1 MTTQFCPH
9 CGANR
14 EQMRDDQPCWRC
26 KRLPTLASPSLV
38 QPIVYTTSRAIPVW
52 LMVVGSV
59 GLLLMIGTVGTLGY
73 LFFTAEDSDPL
84 LEQRESESLPSTTIP
99 IVASPFVTNTP
110 DMPITTPPAA
120 VGPFAE
126 TSVAMQ
132 SSLTPT
138 FTATIPTPTEAP
150 TMTPTPF
157 VCPDAPQTRLARD
170 VQARVGDGGI
180 NMRDNPG
187 LNASVVLRVNQ
198 GEDVTII
205 GEPTCTDGY
214 VWWPVRLASG
224 SEGWMAEG
232 STNRYYLEP
241 IP

>member
-26 KRLPTLASPSLV
+26 KRLPTLTQPSV
-38 QPIVYTTSRAIPVW
+38 QPIAYTEPRTIPIW
-52 LMVVGSV
+52 LIVVGSL
-59 GLLLMIGTVGTLGY
+59 GLFLMVGTISTLSY
-73 LFFTAEDSDPL
+73 LFLTAEDSDSL
-84 LEQRESESLPSTTIP
+84 LEQRESESLPSNPTP
-99 IVASPFVTNTP
+99 VVASPFVTNTP
-110 DMPITTPPAA
+110 DIATTPPVA

-132 SSLTPT
+132 ASLTPT

-150 TMTPTPF
+150 TITTTPF

-170 VQARVGDGGI
+170 MQARVGGDGI

-187 LNASVVLRVNQ
+187 LNANLVLRVNQ

-205 GEPTCTDGY
+205 GEPSCTDGY

-232 STNRYYLEP
+232 SANRYYLEP

>member
-26 KRLPTLASPSLV
+26 KRLPTLTQPSV
-38 QPIVYTTSRAIPVW
+38 QPIAYTQPRTIPIW
-52 LMVVGSV
+52 LIVVGSLGLFLMV
-59 GLLLMIGTVGTLGY
+59 GTISTLGY
-73 LFFTAEDSDPL
+73 LFLTAEDSDSL
-84 LEQRESESLPSTTIP
+84 LEQRESESLPSNPTP
-99 IVASPFVTNTP
+99 VVASPFVTNTP
-110 DMPITTPPAA
+110 DIATTPPVA

-132 SSLTPT
+132 ASLTPT

-150 TMTPTPF
+150 TITPTPF

-170 VQARVGDGGI
+170 MQARVGGDGI

-187 LNASVVLRVNQ
+187 LNANLVLRVNQ

-205 GEPTCTDGY
+205 GEPSCTDGY

-232 STNRYYLEP
+232 SANRYYLEP